1 MSSLK
6 AEHEARVDVL
16 CARDLFQRA
25 HQTVFLAPLGT
36 LFLGWMALDMAGPL
50 TVLAWMLLNSLP
62 EAGNY
67 WQTRRLLRN
76 PGPDARVPFWHGV
89 QVWLRFAQGLTWGS
103 AAIFF
108 HVEGPDAFE
117 LDMVVLVVLVAVS
130 TSGVINMAPSFR
142 TLRLFACGVLGV
154 PAVFYL
160 WLGDVQHVSIAVG
173 LVILLL
179 IEFKLGWDA
188 WAQHRNG
195 VRQLVMNQ
203 LMSERLAESM
213 AEVRVAN
220 AALEQRNDEL
230 DRLNR
235 ELEHLATHDKLT
247 GLYNRHFIVRQL
259 EQLHQQQQRY
269 GNPCSLILIDI
280 DHFKRVNDSCGH
292 AAGDAVLAAFARH
305 VRPLLRQGDFP
316 GRHGGEEFILV
327 LPMTDLQAALQ
338 LAERVR
344 GELAAIELPEL
355 PQDCRVT
362 ASFGVAQLAPGES
375 LDDWLARA
383 DRALYRAK
391 ESGRNRVEAA

>member
-1 MSSLK
+1 
-6 AEHEARVDVL
+6 
-16 CARDLFQRA
+16 
-25 HQTVFLAPLGT
+25 
-36 LFLGWMALDMAGPL
+36 MALDMAGPS

-67 WQTRRLLRN
+67 WQTRHLLRD
-76 PGPDARVPFWHGV
+76 PGPDERVPFWHGV
-89 QVWLRFAQGLTWGS
+89 QAWLRFVQGLTWGS

-108 HVEGPDAFE
+108 HVEGAAAFE

-130 TSGVINMAPSFR
+130 TSGIINMAPSFR
-142 TLRLFACGVLGV
+142 TMRLFASGVLGV

-160 WLGDVQHVSIAVG
+160 WLGDAQHVSIAVG
-173 LVILLL
+173 LLILLL

-188 WAQHRNG
+188 YAQHRSG
-195 VRQLVMNQ
+195 VQQLVMNQ

-220 AALEQRNDEL
+220 AALEQRNEEL

-247 GLYNRHFIVRQL
+247 GLHNRHFIVRHL
-259 EQLHQQQQRY
+259 ELLYEQYQRY
-269 GNPCSLILIDI
+269 GNPCSLILIDL
-280 DHFKRVNDSCGH
+280 DHFKHVNDTYGH
-292 AAGDAVLAAFARH
+292 AVGDAVLAAFAQH

-344 GELAAIELPEL
+344 RELDSIRLPGL
-355 PQDCRVT
+355 PDDFRVS
-362 ASFGVAQLAPGES
+362 ASFGVAQLMAGETV
-375 LDDWLARA
+375 DDWLART

-391 ESGRNRVEAA
+391 AQGRDRVEPA